1 MHGILHMINN
11 KVLLCALFIS
21 INVSSKSL
29 EVLHWWTAQ
38 GEVESQKILEKSLLD
53 NDISWRNFAI
63 IGEGGDSALRV
74 LQMRALSG
82 NPPDA
87 AQIKGP
93 DIGEWA
99 NVGMLEKV
107 DLLIDT
113 KQWPSII
120 PKVIRDTVTFDD
132 HYMAVPVNVHRVNWL
147 WLNKKIFDE
156 LNLTIPVTWAE
167 FFAVADKIKASGY
180 LPLALGGTAWQ
191 DALIFESIAL
201 SILGAEKYSKAF
213 VEHDKT
219 VLNSDEMITVF
230 KTFKRLSIYRT
241 ADMIGK
247 DWFYA
252 SQLIATDKAA
262 MQFMGDWAKGMWA
275 VEGKIA
281 MLDYICAEVPESHG
295 TYSYN
300 IDSFV
305 LFDKYNYLPQ
315 NNVLIFEHIPQNKVQ
330 IILADVLLSKQFQQ
344 EFSLTKG
351 SIPIRNDID
360 MTVFDRCSQK
370 SYHDFNHD
378 QLVPSFSQNLATT
391 SQLQNIMTQIIS
403 DFFNDPDAQAE
414 EAVKLLSLA
423 IHAVN

>member
-1 MHGILHMINN
+1 MVNY
-11 KVLLCALFIS
+11 KVFLCALFITA
-21 INVSSKSL
+21 NVSSKSL

-38 GEVESQKILEKSLLD
+38 GEVESQKILEKSLLEKG
-53 NDISWRNFAI
+53 ITWRNFAI

-99 NVGMLEKV
+99 NVGMLEQV
-107 DLLIDT
+107 DQLIDT
-113 KQWPSII
+113 EQWPEII
-120 PKVIRDTVTFDD
+120 PQVIRDTVSFDD

-156 LNLTIPVTWAE
+156 LKLPIPTTWDE
-167 FFAVADKIKASGY
+167 FFIVADKIQDAGY

-191 DALIFESIAL
+191 DALVFESIAI
-201 SILGAEKYSKAF
+201 SILGANKYLKAF
-213 VEHDKT
+213 VEHDKS
-219 VLNSDEMITVF
+219 VLISDEMIDVF

-241 ADMIGK
+241 PEMIGK
-247 DWFYA
+247 DWFFA
-252 SQLIATDKAA
+252 SQLIATNKAA
-262 MQFMGDWAKGMWA
+262 MQFMGDWAKGMWSA
-275 VEGKIA
+275 EGKIA
-281 MLDYICAEVPESHG
+281 MLDYMCVEVPESKG

-315 NNVLIFEHIPQNKVQ
+315 NNVLIYDHIPQNNVQ
-330 IILADVLLSKQFQQ
+330 IILADLLLSKNFQQ
-344 EFSLTKG
+344 EFSLSKG

-360 MTVFDRCSQK
+360 MNVFDKCSQK

-403 DFFNDPDAQAE
+403 NYFNDPNAQAE